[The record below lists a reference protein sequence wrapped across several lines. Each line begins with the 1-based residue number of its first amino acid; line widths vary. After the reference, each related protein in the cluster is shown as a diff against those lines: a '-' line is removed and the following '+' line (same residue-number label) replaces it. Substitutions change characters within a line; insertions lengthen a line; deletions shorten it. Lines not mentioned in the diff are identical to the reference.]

1 MKTGR
6 ESFNQDIQD
15 PVVSGRESFDLRAQ
29 RWAYKRGDGGEVV
42 RSGTSI
48 FDPDNILNPTVEINM
63 YPNA

>member
-1 MKTGR
+1 
-6 ESFNQDIQD
+6 
-15 PVVSGRESFDLRAQ
+15 VVSGRESFDLRAQ

-48 FDPDNILNPTVEINM
+48 FDPDNILNPTIELNM